1 MSAIDQLAG
10 RRILFLNWRD
20 LSNPAAGGAESYAE
34 QIGVRLARAGA
45 QITLFTSTYP
55 QAIPYDWGSGYLV
68 IREGGRFGVYRAAA
82 RHLKRYGHQ
91 YDAVV
96 DFQNG
101 IPFFSP
107 FWLPRSTAVIC
118 VIHHV
123 HQAQFNMYFPWPLSL
138 VGRFLESTAARRVY
152 RDRLYIAVSPST
164 RAEMRH
170 QLRFSEPVQIV
181 PNGIAVAETTASPRS
196 PTPLIAVVTRL
207 TAHKQLH
214 HLVEAVPALV
224 RRWPDLKVVIGG
236 TGPARDDLLAQ
247 TQRLGLEQVV
257 SFPGRVSEQVKTDL
271 LSSAW
276 LTVAPS
282 LAEGWG
288 LTVLEANAL
297 GTPAMG
303 YDVPGLR
310 DAVRHGQTGWL
321 VPPADGLSTAIEGA
335 LEELE
340 NPARRQF
347 LAEQAR
353 AWAANF
359 TWDASAE
366 RFARAVLS
374 EIKHRKR
381 GKISRRSVDLA
392 TVATWSSGDLDD
404 LERRLR
410 KELRVTDII
419 SRDVDGL
426 TVLLTGCDEIDAA
439 NALRRAQVAPVK
451 LRLATT
457 TSVLCGTARDDS
469 V

>member
-1 MSAIDQLAG
+1 MA
-10 RRILFLNWRD
+10 
-20 LSNPAAGGAESYAE
+20 
-34 QIGVRLARAGA
+34 
-45 QITLFTSTYP
+45 
-55 QAIPYDWGSGYLV
+55 
-68 IREGGRFGVYRAAA
+68 
-82 RHLKRYGHQ
+82 
-91 YDAVV
+91 
-96 DFQNG
+96 
-101 IPFFSP
+101 
-107 FWLPRSTAVIC
+107 
-118 VIHHV
+118 
-123 HQAQFNMYFPWPLSL
+123 
-138 VGRFLESTAARRVY
+138 
-152 RDRLYIAVSPST
+152 DRCP
-164 RAEMRH
+164 
-170 QLRFSEPVQIV
+170 P
-181 PNGIAVAETTASPRS
+181 
-196 PTPLIAVVTRL
+196 
-207 TAHKQLH
+207 
-214 HLVEAVPALV
+214 
-224 RRWPDLKVVIGG
+224 
-236 TGPARDDLLAQ
+236 
-247 TQRLGLEQVV
+247 
-257 SFPGRVSEQVKTDL
+257 
-271 LSSAW
+271 
-276 LTVAPS
+276 